1 MSFLSSLSP
10 SVIWIALII
19 LFSIIEALTMGLT
32 TIWFAG
38 AALLALL
45 AALVGLSIPVQIGV
59 FLLASV
65 LLIYFTKPLAKDY
78 LHIGSEKTNVEA
90 VIGQSGPVTKGI
102 ERYATGQVKINGQIW
117 SALSE
122 DGEPIEAG
130 AKVQVL
136 AVEGVKLIVK
146 RA

>member
-1 MSFLSSLSP
+1 MNFLSSLSP

-19 LFSIIEALTMGLT
+19 IFSVIEVLTMGLT

-38 AALLALL
+38 AALIALL
-45 AALVGLSIPVQIGV
+45 AALVGLSVPVQIGI
-59 FLLASV
+59 FLLSAA
-65 LLIYFTKPLAKDY
+65 LLIYFTKPLAKDF
-78 LHIGSEKTNVEA
+78 LRIGSEKTNVEA
-90 VIGQSGPVTKGI
+90 VIGQSGPVVKGI

-122 DGEPIEAG
+122 DGEPIETG
-130 AKVQVL
+130 LKVQVV

-146 RA
+146 KA

>member
-1 MSFLSSLSP
+1 MSFLTSLSP

-19 LFSIIEALTMGLT
+19 ILAVLEALTMGLT

-38 AALLALL
+38 AALIALL
-45 AALVGLSIPVQIGV
+45 AAMFGLSVPVQIGV
-59 FLLASV
+59 FLVSAAV
-65 LLIYFTKPLAKDY
+65 LIYFTKPLAKNF

-90 VIGQSGPVTKGI
+90 VIGQSGPVMIAI

-122 DGEPIEAG
+122 DGEPIEVG
-130 AKVQVL
+130 VKVQVV

-146 RA
+146 KA

>member
-1 MSFLSSLSP
+1 MNFLSSLSP

-19 LFSIIEALTMGLT
+19 IFSVIEVLTMGLT

-38 AALLALL
+38 AALIALL
-45 AALVGLSIPVQIGV
+45 AALVGLSVPVQIGI
-59 FLLASV
+59 FLLSAA
-65 LLIYFTKPLAKDY
+65 LLIYFTKPLAKDF
-78 LHIGSEKTNVEA
+78 LRIGSEKTNVEA
-90 VIGQSGPVTKGI
+90 VIGLSGPVVKGI

-122 DGEPIEAG
+122 DGEPIETG
-130 AKVQVL
+130 IKVQVV

-146 RA
+146 KA

>member
-1 MSFLSSLSP
+1 MSFLAGLSP
-10 SVIWIALII
+10 LVVWIALII
-19 LFSIIEALTMGLT
+19 IFAVLEALTMGLT

-38 AALLALL
+38 AALIALL
-45 AALVGLSIPVQIGV
+45 AAMVGFSVPVQIGV
-59 FLLASV
+59 FLISSA
-65 LLIYFTKPLAKDY
+65 LLIYFTKPLAKNF

-90 VIGQSGPVTKGI
+90 VIGLDGPVLKGI

-117 SALSE
+117 TALSE
-122 DGEPIEAG
+122 DGEPIEVG
-130 AKVQVL
+130 AKVLVV

>member
-1 MSFLSSLSP
+1 MSFLSGLSP
-10 SVIWIALII
+10 LIVWIALII
-19 LFSIIEALTMGLT
+19 IFAVLEALTMGLT

-38 AALLALL
+38 AALIALL
-45 AALVGLSIPVQIGV
+45 AAMIGLSVPVQIGV
-59 FLLASV
+59 FLISSA
-65 LLIYFTKPLAKDY
+65 LLIYFTKPLAKDF

-90 VIGQSGPVTKGI
+90 VIGLDGPVTKGI

-122 DGEPIEAG
+122 DGEPIEVG
-130 AKVQVL
+130 VKVQVV

-146 RA
+146 KA

>member
-1 MSFLSSLSP
+1 MNFLSSLSP

-19 LFSIIEALTMGLT
+19 IFSVIEVLTMGLT

-38 AALLALL
+38 AALIALL
-45 AALVGLSIPVQIGV
+45 AALVGLSVPVQIGI
-59 FLLASV
+59 FLLSAA
-65 LLIYFTKPLAKDY
+65 LLIYFTKPLAKDF
-78 LHIGSEKTNVEA
+78 LRIGSEKTNVEA
-90 VIGQSGPVTKGI
+90 VIGQSGPVVKGI

-122 DGEPIEAG
+122 DGEPIETG
-130 AKVQVL
+130 IKVQVV

-146 RA
+146 KA

>member
-1 MSFLSSLSP
+1 MNFLSSLSP

-19 LFSIIEALTMGLT
+19 IFSVVEVLTMGLT

-38 AALLALL
+38 AALIALL
-45 AALVGLSIPVQIGV
+45 AALVGLSVPVQIGI
-59 FLLASV
+59 FLLSAA
-65 LLIYFTKPLAKDY
+65 LLIYFTKPLAKDF
-78 LHIGSEKTNVEA
+78 LRIGSEKTNVEA
-90 VIGQSGPVTKGI
+90 VIGQSGPVVKGI

-122 DGEPIEAG
+122 DGEPIETG
-130 AKVQVL
+130 MKVQVV

-146 RA
+146 KA

>member
-1 MSFLSSLSP
+1 MSFLAGLSP
-10 SVIWIALII
+10 LVVWIALII
-19 LFSIIEALTMGLT
+19 IFAVLEALTMGLT

-38 AALLALL
+38 AALIALL
-45 AALVGLSIPVQIGV
+45 AAMIGLSVPVQIGV
-59 FLLASV
+59 FLISSA
-65 LLIYFTKPLAKDY
+65 LLIYFTKPLAKDF

-90 VIGQSGPVTKGI
+90 VIGLDGPVIKGI

-122 DGEPIEAG
+122 DGEPIEVG
-130 AKVQVL
+130 VKVQVV

-146 RA
+146 KL